1 MTKKI
6 NIADNNIDQIISLLL
21 RLENESDTINS
32 NEVRKSIERMTKQK
46 ILQIQ
51 YGFCK
56 SWLAS
61 DGRWKIK
68 VPDNTNSSGYRL
80 IAKKSQE
87 DLENEIV
94 SHWKKIGNPNKEITL
109 ETLYPE
115 WLAYKL
121 LHIDSSSYARRI
133 NDDWNRFYVDTDIVR
148 IPIVKLNPLTLDQW
162 VHKMIKEYGMTKTC
176 YYNMSMILRQALV
189 YACKKGIIEK
199 SPLDNVHVN
208 TKLFKK
214 KKKPLDSTQVFLT
227 NEQEK
232 LEKIAFE
239 QFHKS
244 DCSWYLAIPLMF
256 QLGIRA
262 GECLSLKFTD
272 IDEQQQGYLH
282 IQRMLVADYKLDE
295 DSKPQLVGYKDVEHT
310 KTSAGDRNIYLTEQ
324 AKHILDIIQKWNICH
339 GLSAN
344 DFVFTSS
351 KGRPQEAGINYRLR
365 KCCKLAGIPARS
377 QHKIRKT
384 YISTLINNPDLNI
397 NFIRSQAGHESEK
410 TTYQSYCFNRKT
422 DLQTEIAMEKALS
435 KKCNQM

>member
-1 MTKKI
+1 MSKKFD
-6 NIADNNIDQIISLLL
+6 IADSNISQILSFLLH
-21 RLENESDTINS
+21 LENESATINS
-32 NEVRKSIERMTKQK
+32 IEVRKSIELMTKQK

-56 SWLAS
+56 PWLAS

-68 VPDNTNSSGYRL
+68 VPDDSKSSGYRL

-87 DLENEIV
+87 NLENEIV
-94 SHWKKIGNPNKEITL
+94 SHWKNIGNPNKEITL
-109 ETLYPE
+109 KTLYPE
-115 WLAYKL
+115 WLAYKK
-121 LHIDSSSYARRI
+121 LHVKSSSYIRRI
-133 NDDWNRFYVDTDIVR
+133 SDDWNRFYVGTDIVN
-148 IPIVKLNPLTLDQW
+148 IPIAKLDLLTLDQW
-162 VHKMIKEYGMTKTC
+162 IHKMIKEYDMTKTC
-176 YYNMSMILRQALV
+176 YYNMSMIIRQALS
-189 YACKKGIIEK
+189 YACEKKIIEK
-199 SPLDNVHVN
+199 SPLNDVHVN
-208 TKLFKK
+208 TKLFRKR
-214 KKKPLDSTQVFLT
+214 KKPLDSTQVFL
-227 NEQEK
+227 NEEQARIEQ
-232 LEKIAFE
+232 IAFE

-272 IDEQQQGYLH
+272 VNEEQQGYIH

-324 AKHILDIIQKWNICH
+324 AKHILDLLQEWNISH
-339 GLSAN
+339 GFSAN
-344 DFVFTSS
+344 DFVFISA

-384 YISTLINNPDLNI
+384 FISALIDNPDLNI

-422 DLQTEIAMEKALS
+422 DLQTETAMEKALS
-435 KKCNQM
+435 RKCN